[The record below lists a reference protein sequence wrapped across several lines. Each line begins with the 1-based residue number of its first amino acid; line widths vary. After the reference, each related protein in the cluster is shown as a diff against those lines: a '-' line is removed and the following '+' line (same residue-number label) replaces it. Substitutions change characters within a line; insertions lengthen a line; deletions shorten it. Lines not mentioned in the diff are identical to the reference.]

1 MNKGD
6 LFTVYMNGAIMTIC
20 VLGFYNEEYTGEE
33 MAILAVVDQDNLV
46 HMPIE
51 DLEAL
56 FPQKRLIN

>member
-1 MNKGD
+1 VNKGD
-6 LFTVYMNGAIMTIC
+6 LFTVYMNGAMMTIC
-20 VLGFYNEEYTGEE
+20 VLGFYNEEYSGEE

-56 FPQKRLIN
+56 FPQKRFIN

>member
-6 LFTVYMNGAIMTIC
+6 LFTVYMNGAMMTIC
-20 VLGFYNEEYTGEE
+20 VLGFYNEEYSGEE

-56 FPQKRLIN
+56 FPQKRFIN

>member
-6 LFTVYMNGAIMTIC
+6 LFTVYMNGTMMTVC

-33 MAILAVVDQDNLV
+33 MAILAVIDQDNMV
-46 HMPIE
+46 HIPLD

-56 FPQKRLIN
+56 FPQKKFIN

>member
-6 LFTVYMNGAIMTIC
+6 LFTVYMNGAMMTIC
-20 VLGFYNEEYTGEE
+20 VLGFYNEEYSGEE

>member
-6 LFTVYMNGAIMTIC
+6 LFTVYMNGAMMTIC

>member
-6 LFTVYMNGAIMTIC
+6 LFSVYMNGTMMTVCI
-20 VLGFYNEEYTGEE
+20 LGFYNEEYTGEE
-33 MAILAVVDQDNLV
+33 MAILAVVNQDNLV

-56 FPQKRLIN
+56 FPQKRFIN

>member
-1 MNKGD
+1 VNKGD
-6 LFTVYMNGAIMTIC
+6 LFTVYMNGAMMTIC